1 MKTLDRSV
9 ETLACE
15 CSSLRLKPR
24 RVSLPLHYIR
34 GGGGRYFRDFLAI
47 VEKGTYLEGVLT
59 FEGALTFE
67 TVRYD

>member
-1 MKTLDRSV
+1 MQFAQVKAKESVFAITLH
-9 ETLACE
+9 
-15 CSSLRLKPR
+15 KGGG
-24 RVSLPLHYIR
+24 